1 MSEKNT
7 VKSFRIGNLML
18 VENSLALVNEK
29 TGQQVRIGTHDF
41 LTLYELCCNAGNI
54 VTKETL
60 LEKGW
65 PGKIVSESS
74 LTQSIRNIRNLIGD
88 NGKEQKWLK
97 TVSKVGYLLDAEV
110 VIKDHP
116 MSSTTFFNSLK
127 NPKKSKKPFINN
139 KTKVVILS
147 CLMVSLAFLSGKLYL
162 KYSFTKGNGHYPNT
176 RYDNGIIQIYSD
188 KESIAVYVGE
198 SINQILQSTHKKPQK
213 IAILLQENNLS
224 YAIINSEG
232 KIYNKLLII
241 DKNTSDRE
249 IHDIILKEV
258 TNALS

>member
-18 VENSLALVNEK
+18 VEGSLALINIE
-29 TGQQVRIGTHDF
+29 TGQKVRIGTHDL
-41 LTLYELCCNAGNI
+41 LTLHELCRHAGNI

-74 LTQSIRNIRNLIGD
+74 LTQSIRNIRHLIGD
-88 NGKEQKWLK
+88 NGKDQKWLK
-97 TVSKVGYLLDAEV
+97 TISKVGYLLDAEV
-110 VIKDHP
+110 VVE
-116 MSSTTFFNSLK
+116 SSPVNTPFNRS
-127 NPKKSKKPFINN
+127 NN
-139 KTKVVILS
+139 KKKAETPDVNTIVKITILS
-147 CLMVSLAFLSGKLYL
+147 CLVISFAFLSQKLYL
-162 KYSFTKGNGHYPNT
+162 MYSLEKDTEHYPDN
-176 RYDNGIIQIYSD
+176 RYDDGVIQIYSD
-188 KESIAVYVGE
+188 KDYIAVYVGE
-198 SINQILQSTHKKPQK
+198 SINQILQSTHKQPKK

-224 YAIINSEG
+224 YVIINSEG
-232 KIYNKLLII
+232 KIYNKLLLI
-241 DKNTSDRE
+241 DKKISDEE

>member
-1 MSEKNT
+1 
-7 VKSFRIGNLML
+7 
-18 VENSLALVNEK
+18 
-29 TGQQVRIGTHDF
+29 
-41 LTLYELCCNAGNI
+41 
-54 VTKETL
+54 
-60 LEKGW
+60 
-65 PGKIVSESS
+65 
-74 LTQSIRNIRNLIGD
+74 
-88 NGKEQKWLK
+88 
-97 TVSKVGYLLDAEV
+97 
-110 VIKDHP
+110 
-116 MSSTTFFNSLK
+116 
-127 NPKKSKKPFINN
+127 
-139 KTKVVILS
+139 
-147 CLMVSLAFLSGKLYL
+147 MVSLAFLSGKLYL